1 MPLTATAGALSYQ
14 KDSVRLPVPV
24 IAQNEVRADGV
35 IYKYAPS
42 GQVLWVARLTSGV
55 DMTVVR
61 TATDSTGAVYGVG
74 SSTPSRNGSVAF
86 FYNADGSY
94 AAQVPFTIPTQ
105 YTFLVKYNASG
116 VYQWAAYVV
125 GGSAR
130 GGAIAVDSSDNIF
143 ITGGISG
150 VAGTT
155 VTAYNA
161 NRTPFATTFSA
172 SNSEAFL
179 ARYNSSGAVA
189 WMARVSTSTA
199 DYGQGI
205 AVDST
210 GVYMTG
216 STNTGTTTAYNAN
229 GTAFATTFTSAGLTD
244 AMVVKYTLEGSVLWL
259 ARIAGSRNDQ
269 GVNVAVDSAGNLY
282 VTGGWG
288 DQSTAT
294 SITPY
299 NANGTAFGTTLS
311 TNSSG
316 NNTFL
321 VKYNTAGTVQ
331 WAAKVLSEGGIG
343 SGITIDSG
351 NNIYIV
357 GRANRFEAYNSNDT
371 TFGGNINDFGM
382 FLVKY
387 NASGTGQWVTRI
399 SGAIQLGNIAY
410 GVVSDTSDNVYVVA
424 SAFDRDEPFPMTV
437 YNAGGTTFTTL
448 TITTDPGA
456 CVVKYN
462 SSGFAQWAVGLN
474 SRITLFAI
482 CRDINTNLFLGG
494 GTEALPN
501 KALLGPSGTVAMTL
515 PNGGLTDAM
524 IVKYTTNGSP
534 RWATRISSTGGDNAY
549 GVTTDSLGNIYV
561 VGQVGL
567 GVATVY
573 NADGTAFATTI
584 PSVRGFLVKYNP
596 DGLVQWVATY
606 SATNT
611 NNPGTLFGGRR
622 VVLDSTGSIYIAAIL
637 NLSSSGTLITAYNA
651 DGSIGVTQSRV
662 GTSSLTAVLFKYSS
676 TGTAQWFAQMTSTST
691 NQFNGI
697 AIGPG
702 DTIHVGGYK
711 GGSSTVLNSDG
722 TTFATLAGGANAV
735 AIKYNSSGIAQWA
748 VRIGV
753 ASGTGGSG
761 GEDIACDSSGN
772 VYLLGEG
779 GSTTVSTPIYNANG
793 TTFATLP
800 VTGGG
805 SDGFLVKYNSSG
817 VGQWSARFASTD
829 PDIAAALVVDSA
841 GDLYLTGYN
850 GVTGS
855 TAQTTLFSSDGTAP
869 LATMTKSPVLGFLAK
884 YSSAGIV
891 QWQAALGRSST
902 VGAGDYPWAVAV
914 DRRGNVYTGGL
925 ISSGGQSVRITHP
938 TGSVSGPLTVP
949 LNAIKFTSY
958 GDVAWYQTIIGT
970 LGVDRSGSMPT
981 TYGLAT
987 DPDCNLILVGISARG
1002 DTTNIYAKA

>member
-42 GQVLWVARLTSGV
+42 GQVLWVARMTSGV

-74 SSTPSRNGSVAF
+74 SSTPSQNGSVAF

-172 SNSEAFL
+172 ANSEAFL

-189 WMARVSTSTA
+189 WMARVSTSTE

-216 STNTGTTTAYNAN
+216 STNIGTTTAYNAN

-244 AMVVKYTLEGSVLWL
+244 AMVVKYTLAGAVSWL

-288 DQSTAT
+288 DQSTAS

-331 WAAKVLSEGGIG
+331 WAAKVLSGGGIG

-357 GRANRFEAYNSNDT
+357 GRANRFQAYNSNNT

-424 SAFDRDEPFPMTV
+424 SAFDRNEPFPMTV

-462 SSGFAQWAVGLN
+462 SSGVAQWAVGLN

-482 CRDINTNLFLGG
+482 CRDINANLFLGG
-494 GTEALPN
+494 STEALPN

-534 RWATRISSTGGDNAY
+534 RWATRISSTESDEAH

-561 VGQVGL
+561 TGQVGTAA
-567 GVATVY
+567 GTFGTVY
-573 NADGTAFATTI
+573 NADGSTFGTIATTL
-584 PSVRGFLVKYNP
+584 GFLVKYNP
-596 DGLVQWVATY
+596 DGVVQWVATFSGGRS
-606 SATNT
+606 SATY
-611 NNPGTLFGGRR
+611 GGRR
-622 VVLDSTGSIYIAAIL
+622 VVLDSTGSIYIAAT
-637 NLSSSGTLITAYNA
+637 LSLGSSGTLITAYNA

-662 GTSSLTAVLFKYSS
+662 GTNSPTAVLFKYSS
-676 TGTAQWFAQMTSTST
+676 TGTAQWFAQMTSTSSNGFT
-691 NQFNGI
+691 GI

-722 TTFATLAGGANAV
+722 TTFGTLAGGANAV

-753 ASGTGGSG
+753 ASGTGGSV

-772 VYLLGEG
+772 VYLLGDG

-829 PDIAAALVVDSA
+829 PDGAAALVVDSA

-850 GVTGS
+850 AVQYS

-869 LATMTKSPVLGFLAK
+869 LATMTKSPSLGFLAK

-891 QWQAALGRSST
+891 QWQAALGRSQT
-902 VGAGDYPWAVAV
+902 VGSGDYPWAVAV

-925 ISSGGQSVRITHP
+925 ISSGGQSVSITHP
-938 TGSVSGPLTVP
+938 TGYVYGPLTVP

-970 LGVDRSGSMPT
+970 LGVDQLGSMPT

-1002 DTTNIYAKA
+1002 DGTNIYEKA